1 MLGSWGILMQSPGTI
16 VEQAHQLI
24 DRISTPPKSAVDF
37 EAIADSLLH
46 LANSPMWQ
54 VAPYPVARVGE
65 EALYE
70 LAVAGDRPALYLV
83 SDGVG
88 VTSPPHCHETW
99 AVVVG
104 IRGLELN
111 HLYTKSAK
119 SGIVVETT
127 HVAVGSGEVLL
138 LGPDD
143 IHSTEVVG
151 QAATYHLH
159 LYGRPLSALSSFQ
172 ARCFSLGSP

>member
-1 MLGSWGILMQSPGTI
+1 MTQLPGSI
-16 VEQAHQLI
+16 VEQAHKLI
-24 DRISTPPKSAVDF
+24 DRISTQPQSAVDL
-37 EAIADSLLH
+37 EPIAASLLQ
-46 LANSPMWQ
+46 LAKSPIWQ
-54 VAPYPVARVGE
+54 ASPYPAARVGE
-65 EALYE
+65 EVLYE

-88 VTSPPHCHETW
+88 VKSPPHCHETW
-99 AVVVG
+99 AVVAG

-111 HLYTKSAK
+111 RLYTKSAN

-127 HVAVGSGEVLL
+127 HVAVGPGEVLR
-138 LGPDD
+138 LGADD

-151 QAATYHLH
+151 NAATYHLH

-172 ARCFSLGSP
+172 ARCFSLNSQDIQPQA